1 MSKQTIDI
9 KPTEEKLKD
18 PQFKYHYDLALDTY
32 EKVKSYLIEDD
43 DIIKLFLY
51 SRINVLLED
60 DEDKA
65 WDLSYYK
72 YLVANFIV
80 SKDENKE
87 LVDKL
92 VMQIKEDIT
101 NEKLNIILY
110 QYFFMQYTEA
120 MDLLK
125 MVVKYFYLIDKYKGT
140 PFSTKL
146 LKYLNTINHYENY
159 KPNLIT
165 KEEIEALSD
174 KDEKDKAYQRL
185 TIYYTIQLDYL
196 RILKTLQGYL
206 KGQPYNKDT
215 LAKEVEEHLIDHL
228 GLWPYGIYIKASN
241 LEGKDMLNPIKNYL
255 KNMISESK
263 GYYDTNDSL
272 QGFLEDLAKEHN
284 IDIVLSEEEQKIIDD
299 KIDNAISVLDNYTF
313 RSYKYITFNT
323 LTYLLAFNDDTKEW
337 LKDANE
343 DLTLEGYIE
352 EKEEVK
358 DHISED
364 KPPKK
369 QRQDLPVKDKKKTT
383 KKVKKRLDDNIGD
396 YFNNITS
403 RPYKLIDN
411 ARGTLT
417 TYEETNEQTIK
428 IELKKLREELN
439 NTTDKKIAKQ
449 LKEEIKEKEQEL
461 NKAKEQKEKAIKDK
475 KNAEEYLQALYNDI
489 KDIDDKKSV
498 RYKQLKK
505 IIKEQQEKVKQYNK
519 IIGSNGVFWHLDMDG
534 NGTVILDD
542 KNNKITLSIS
552 DISKEMAKYTR
563 EAQDLALYINAL
575 YLQDTT
581 NPHIRF
587 SIKNYI
593 NKSNRQWNTRY
604 KKQAYNSV
612 RLLARERWT
621 IYEEKVKGF
630 HLTEI
635 PLYGKLE
642 IDENDK
648 DGIIELDITND
659 HIELMKNNGVLE
671 YNKIDSRVFTLNNDN
686 EYYAKKLFIYIN
698 YLDRIEKSKDGVI
711 SKTMK
716 SYIKELQHYG
726 IKNYV
731 LLDGDNYFKR
741 EIYDKIT
748 QAFGILEDKGAI
760 KIDEKALSQITDFL
774 DKNKG
779 KKTEALIESF
789 ENIKLPLTLLWRNY
803 DYINEIAT
811 NTKRKSSKKKK
822 TTNKN

>member
-1 MSKQTIDI
+1 MYKISDL
-9 KPTEEKLKD
+9 PLEEKLKD
-18 PQFKYHYDLALDTY
+18 SYYNMKYNQANDTFNDIRPY
-32 EKVKSYLIEDD
+32 IIEDEELLNTLLLV
-43 DIIKLFLY
+43 KV
-51 SRINVLLED
+51 NALLEKD
-60 DEDKA
+60 TDPNKDI
-65 WDLSYYK
+65 LTYYK
-72 YLVANFIV
+72 YMVADYIFN
-80 SKDENKE
+80 KDDNKE
-87 LVDKL
+87 ELKDTFIK
-92 VMQIKEDIT
+92 QIKKELT
-101 NEKLNIILY
+101 NEQLNIILFEY
-110 QYFFMQYTEA
+110 YTMRYYEA
-120 MDLLK
+120 KDLIK
-125 MVVKYFYLIDKYKGT
+125 SITKWFYLIDKHKNT
-140 PFSTKL
+140 PFSITL
-146 LKYLNTINHYENY
+146 LKWLNTINHYENY
-159 KPNLIT
+159 KPKLAT

-174 KDEKDKAYQRL
+174 KEEKDKAYQSL
-185 TIYYTIQLDYL
+185 THYYTIQLDYI
-196 RILKTLQGYL
+196 RIVNALQGYL

-215 LAKEVEEHLIDHL
+215 IAKKVEEHLIDYL
-228 GLWPYGIYIKASN
+228 GLWPYSINIKANN
-241 LEGKDMLNPIKNYL
+241 LKGKDMLKPIKNYL

-263 GYYDTNDSL
+263 GYYNTTDNL
-272 QGFLEDLAKEHN
+272 QDFLEDLAKEHN
-284 IDIVLSEEEQKIIDD
+284 INITLSEEEQKIIDD
-299 KIDNAISVLDNYTF
+299 KIDNAILVLNNYSF
-313 RSYKYITFNT
+313 SSYMRITFNT
-323 LTYLLAFNDDTKEW
+323 LTYLLAFNNDTKKR
-337 LKDANE
+337 LKDANK
-343 DLTLEGYIE
+343 DLTLEGYVE

-358 DHISED
+358 DHIDED
-364 KPPKK
+364 KPPIK
-369 QRQDLPVKDKKKTT
+369 QRQDLPVKIQKKTT
-383 KKVKKRLDDNIGD
+383 KKVKKVSDDNIGD

-417 TYEETNEQTIK
+417 TYEETNDQTIK

-439 NTTDKKIAKQ
+439 NTADKTIAKQ
-449 LKEEIKEKEQEL
+449 LKDEIKEKEQEL
-461 NKAKEQKEKAIKDK
+461 NEAIEKKQNAIKEK

-505 IIKEQQEKVKQYNK
+505 TIQTQEEKVNQYDK
-519 IIGSNGVFWHLDMDG
+519 IIGSNGVFWQLDIEG
-534 NGTVILDD
+534 NGIVELKD
-542 KNNKITLSIS
+542 KNNKIALSIS

-587 SIKNYI
+587 SVKNYI

-726 IKNYV
+726 IKNYA
-731 LLDGDNYFKR
+731 LLDGDTYFKR

-748 QAFGILEDKGAI
+748 QAFSILEDKGAI
-760 KIDEKALSQITDFL
+760 RIDEEALSQVIDFINN
-774 DKNKG
+774 NKG
-779 KKTEALIESF
+779 KKTDTLIENF

-803 DYINEIAT
+803 DHINEIAT
-811 NTKRKSSKKKK
+811 NTKRKNSKKK
-822 TTNKN
+822 NN